1 MESTAWNPFE
11 TLTEEQREQLRAFE
25 RMLLDFNRKL
35 NLVSRETSAFFEE
48 RHVLHALALSVRP
61 FPTGAVVVD
70 WGTGGGLPAIPL
82 AIRFPDVTF
91 HAVDAVGKKIRA
103 VATMARRLGLGNLHA
118 WHGRAEDWPGR
129 AHYSVSRATA
139 PLVDLWR
146 WHVAARDPD
155 APPRTEEAWPPGLIC
170 LKGGDLTGEIETLRA
185 AFPSVGVETRPLEPL
200 LGRPYFAEK
209 QLVVVRS

>member
-1 MESTAWNPFE
+1 MKSTAWNPFE
-11 TLTEEQREQLRAFE
+11 SLAEEQREQLRAFE
-25 RMLLDFNRKL
+25 RMLLAFNRKL

-103 VATMARRLGLGNLHA
+103 VAVMARRLGLDNLHV
-118 WHGRAEDWPGR
+118 WHGRAEDWPGH

-146 WHVAARDPD
+146 WHVAVREELAL
-155 APPRTEEAWPPGLIC
+155 PRPEEAWPPGLIC
-170 LKGGDLTGEIETLRA
+170 LKGGDLTREIETLRS
-185 AFPSVGVETRPLEPL
+185 AFPSVEVETQPLEPL
-200 LGRPYFAEK
+200 LGRAYFAEK
-209 QLVVVRS
+209 HLVSVRS